1 MFLFIFYLLLFIFW
15 IFVFVLIH
23 FHNVLTCFEEYCYAE
38 IAEDNSC
45 HKSCEEQVLVN
56 SPLKNLVEEDNFV
69 EEVQTSVVEE
79 VQTNEPTG
87 ILIILWF
94 SILIHFNVLIVF

>member
-1 MFLFIFYLLLFIFW
+1 
-15 IFVFVLIH
+15 
-23 FHNVLTCFEEYCYAE
+23 
-38 IAEDNSC
+38 
-45 HKSCEEQVLVN
+45 
-56 SPLKNLVEEDNFV
+56 
-69 EEVQTSVVEE
+69 VEE